1 MELIVPARATD
12 TKLSVLSS
20 IRATRGWF
28 FCSTRRENSGGI
40 VSTPLTRP
48 FRRSVRASPWSA

>member
-1 MELIVPARATD
+1 MPPSVAANALD

-20 IRATRGWF
+20 MSATRGWLRA
-28 FCSTRRENSGGI
+28 STRRENSGGI

-48 FRRSVRASPWSA
+48 FRKSVTAAP

>member
-1 MELIVPARATD
+1 MPPIVPASATE

-20 IRATRGWF
+20 ISATRGSF
-28 FCSTRRENSGGI
+28 FASTRREKSGGI

-48 FRRSVRASPWSA
+48 LRRSSIAWP